1 MKLDKEIQDFLLNDA
16 LERFLR
22 YVKIWTTSD
31 ESSTSIPSTQNQF
44 ELANILEQEFRSL
57 GLDNVVQDDLGFVY
71 AYIPPTK
78 GYEDVQPIGFLAHL
92 DTSPDVSGKDVR
104 PVIHR
109 NYDGKDIKFL
119 QNKDLRLTIND
130 SVNLEEYIGLDI
142 ITSQGNT
149 LLGADDKAGIAEIMA
164 ACACWQQFS
173 NLKHGPIF
181 ICFSPDE
188 ELGKSVILKADRKR
202 LPDICYT
209 IDGGEMGELEIECF
223 DAWRATITFRGLSFH
238 TGNAK
243 SKMINAI
250 HIACRFFSELPEAES
265 PEHTEHREGFFHLS
279 KCQGTAE
286 EVLASILIRDFDVKE
301 NERRMNYLKNLKKLY
316 EIRYPGLKINLNFE
330 HQYQNMQK
338 FIKKNPLIVDLAKN
352 AIKLSG
358 LEPKIHIIRGGTDG
372 AQLSAEGIL
381 TPNLFAGGMLVH
393 SRKEYIPT
401 LALQKAAEV
410 ILYLAELWTTEKL

>member
-1 MKLDKEIQDFLLNDA
+1 MKMKIDKEIQDFLLNDA

-22 YVKIWTTSD
+22 YVKVWTTSD

-44 ELANILEQEFRSL
+44 ELANILEEELKSL
-57 GLDNVVQDDLGFVY
+57 GLDEVFQDDLGFVY
-71 AYIPPTK
+71 AYIPPIQ
-78 GYEDVQPIGFLAHL
+78 GYEHVQPIGFLAHL
-92 DTSPDVSGKDVR
+92 DTSSAVSGKDVK

-109 NYDGKDIKFL
+109 NYEGKDIEFP
-119 QNKDLRLTIND
+119 QNKDLQLTIKD
-130 SVNLEEYIGLDI
+130 SANLEDYFGLDI
-142 ITSQGNT
+142 ITSQGDT

-173 NLKHGPIF
+173 HLKHGPIF

-188 ELGKSVILKADRKR
+188 EIGKSMILKADKKR

-223 DAWRATITFRGLSFH
+223 DAWRATITFTGLSFH
-238 TGNAK
+238 TGYAK
-243 SKMINAI
+243 NKMINAV

-265 PEHTEHREGFFHLS
+265 PEHTENREGFFHLS

-286 EVLASILIRDFDVKE
+286 EAIASILIRDFDLKE
-301 NERRMNYLKNLKKLY
+301 NQRKMNFLKNLKILY
-316 EIRYPGLKINLNFE
+316 EIRYPGLNINLNFE
-330 HQYQNMQK
+330 HQYQNMHK
-338 FIKKNPLIVDLAKN
+338 YIGKNPLIVDLAKK

-358 LEPKIHIIRGGTDG
+358 LEPKLHLIRGGTDG

-381 TPNLFAGGMLVH
+381 TPNLFTGGHLFH

-410 ILYLAELWTTEKL
+410 ILYLAELWSKK